1 MIHFKDV
8 KAKLPRRESERRNHK
23 LSRHCDIL
31 TAIETRISL
40 LSMTFLKYVDINVC
54 CFIPG
59 KVLDEIFSVLRTIS
73 KDENPP
79 RAFEILQELRD
90 ISSMAMEY
98 FEDKIVPLFKILS
111 PIRYSPASFSSLHM
125 GSSYSMM
132 LPSINR
138 YAADDDGP
146 SVSPLKAVTCQQS
159 LVDYPLS
166 EPSKASRKLFAER
179 LSRTSKKTVKRT
191 GLIARLRKQTDIY
204 KGTVDVQNNKI
215 VEMDKKIDS
224 QNEIIQQQN
233 AKIAEQTEKIAEI
246 HRRLIGSDIFHALL
260 KEPKKDKD
268 CSGSGRKRSIES
280 LEDQDSKRL
289 KIS

>member
-1 MIHFKDV
+1 V
-8 KAKLPRRESERRNHK
+8 
-23 LSRHCDIL
+23 
-31 TAIETRISL
+31 
-40 LSMTFLKYVDINVC
+40 
-54 CFIPG
+54 
-59 KVLDEIFSVLRTIS
+59 
-73 KDENPP
+73 
-79 RAFEILQELRD
+79 
-90 ISSMAMEY
+90 
-98 FEDKIVPLFKILS
+98 
-111 PIRYSPASFSSLHM
+111 
-125 GSSYSMM
+125 
-132 LPSINR
+132 
-138 YAADDDGP
+138 
-146 SVSPLKAVTCQQS
+146 
-159 LVDYPLS
+159 S

-179 LSRTSKKTVKRT
+179 LSRTTKKTVKKA
-191 GLIARLRKQTDIY
+191 GLIARLRKQADIY

-260 KEPKKDKD
+260 KEPKKDED